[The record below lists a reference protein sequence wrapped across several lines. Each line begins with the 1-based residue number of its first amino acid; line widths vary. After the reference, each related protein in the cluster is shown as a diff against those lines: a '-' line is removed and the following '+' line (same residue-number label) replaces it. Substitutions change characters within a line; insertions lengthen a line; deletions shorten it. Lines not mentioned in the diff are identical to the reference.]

1 MILAHEKLTNVSNAD
16 YKRDQE
22 FVIYIKWGINFCEFA
37 SKVLKIVHMEKKIHE
52 LNDLKE
58 KNDTKVLHI
67 TSIES
72 EYEKEGHYKWT
83 QDQMKEIEIR

>member
-1 MILAHEKLTNVSNAD
+1 MILAYEKLTNVSNPD

-22 FVIYIKWGINFCEFA
+22 FVIYIKWGIDFCEFA

-58 KNDTKVLHI
+58 FRDK
-67 TSIES
+67 
-72 EYEKEGHYKWT
+72 
-83 QDQMKEIEIR
+83 

>member
-1 MILAHEKLTNVSNAD
+1 MILAYEKLTNVSNPD

-22 FVIYIKWGINFCEFA
+22 FVIYIKWGIDFCEFA
-37 SKVLKIVHMEKKIHE
+37 SKVLKIVDIEKKIHE

-58 KNDTKVLHI
+58 NKDTKVLHI

-83 QDQMKEIEIR
+83 LDQMKEI